1 MDKFRNHWPSAFGL
15 SVICHGLVLGAIT
28 GFFILFPPQ
37 VPNKNIIEVDLVT
50 DIGGGGGGGGGSEEE
65 MQASKLPEIHTAQ
78 ATPTAPPPTVP
89 VESDSE
95 AENDLHQMAP
105 PPNAESSETPI
116 PEASTPDS
124 SSEGNSDSEGG
135 RGIGSGTGSGG
146 GHGSGIGT
154 GTGSGYGP
162 GTGSGSGGGNGSGH
176 GTGNGDG
183 EGPGDGSGGGET
195 MGPQLLSAPE
205 PSYPESARR
214 AGVTGTTVVGMTIS
228 TDGSVSS
235 AWVEGSSGN
244 SALDS
249 AAVNAVYSWRFVP
262 AKQNGTAITVNS
274 RVPVTFNL
282 N

>member
-1 MDKFRNHWPSAFGL
+1 
-15 SVICHGLVLGAIT
+15 
-28 GFFILFPPQ
+28 
-37 VPNKNIIEVDLVT
+37 
-50 DIGGGGGGGGGSEEE
+50 
-65 MQASKLPEIHTAQ
+65 
-78 ATPTAPPPTVP
+78 
-89 VESDSE
+89 
-95 AENDLHQMAP
+95 
-105 PPNAESSETPI
+105 
-116 PEASTPDS
+116 
-124 SSEGNSDSEGG
+124 
-135 RGIGSGTGSGG
+135 
-146 GHGSGIGT
+146 
-154 GTGSGYGP
+154 
-162 GTGSGSGGGNGSGH
+162 
-176 GTGNGDG
+176 
-183 EGPGDGSGGGET
+183 

-214 AGVTGTTVVGMTIS
+214 AGITGTTVVGMTIS